1 MGWWPFGRGS
11 ATAKPLPKERQQQ
24 LDQEAAQLAAL
35 RDAAASSKDGGANGN
50 GNAGAAS
57 LLPLPPP
64 RPVSI
69 FEFGKPVAVG
79 AERLVGMC
87 AGDNPDAIQACAW
100 TLEPL
105 QGKPRE
111 RRPVYRIE
119 F

>member
-35 RDAAASSKDGGANGN
+35 RDAASKDGGANGN
-50 GNAGAAS
+50 GNGNGAAS